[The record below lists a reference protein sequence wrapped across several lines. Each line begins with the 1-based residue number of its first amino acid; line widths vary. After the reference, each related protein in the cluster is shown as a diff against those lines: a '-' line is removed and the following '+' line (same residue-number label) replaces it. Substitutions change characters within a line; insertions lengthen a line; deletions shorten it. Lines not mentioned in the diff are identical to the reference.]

1 MTDITPNQ
9 WQAVY
14 QLSAF
19 FVVVV
24 GVATWEIRRTIL
36 STRRRETNQRR
47 QRASSPGYLQYCLQR
62 ALNPLLHRQHEATQ
76 GKWKR
81 HTMQNP
87 NRPIQPVTTTELATR
102 EDDVID
108 VEWSRVPQTTE
119 IATVSRSLV
128 R

>member
-14 QLSAF
+14 QLCAF
-19 FVVVV
+19 FVAVV

-36 STRRRETNQRR
+36 STRRRESNQRR

-62 ALNPLLHRQHEATQ
+62 ALHPLMHRQHEAAHGQ
-76 GKWKR
+76 WKR
-81 HTMQNP
+81 HAMQHP
-87 NRPIQPVTTTELATR
+87 NRPVQPETTTELATR
-102 EDDVID
+102 GDDVID
-108 VEWSRVPQTTE
+108 VEWSRVPQTTD